1 MQEKVNRTK
10 IRNGM
15 KATITTIA
23 AMIQKPLVEIELSRE
38 NGWFYTQYDTCIIN
52 VN

>member
-15 KATITTIA
+15 KTATTMIA
-23 AMIQKPLVEIELSRE
+23 AMIQKPLVEIELSR
-38 NGWFYTQYDTCIIN
+38 WFYIQYDTCIIN
-52 VN
+52 VY